1 LTLQD
6 DGVNKIPVKVIG
18 KISGLEIAG
27 SVRNISR
34 SRSRENLAVGA
45 PLSMLPQGEGA
56 MMAEKQVPNEVIFT
70 TARPATVISNC
81 STASS
86 PAPSEM
92 KLTKEERYVILFVA
106 HQIHFSFN
114 V

>member
-1 LTLQD
+1 MQD
-6 DGVNKIPVKVIG
+6 DGMSKIQVKAIG
-18 KISGLEIAG
+18 KISGLEVAG

-45 PLSMLPQGEGA
+45 PLSMLPQGEGT

-86 PAPSEM
+86 PAPSEA
-92 KLTKEERYVILFVA
+92 KLSKEERYVICFFDLLK
-106 HQIHFSFN
+106 S
-114 V
+114 